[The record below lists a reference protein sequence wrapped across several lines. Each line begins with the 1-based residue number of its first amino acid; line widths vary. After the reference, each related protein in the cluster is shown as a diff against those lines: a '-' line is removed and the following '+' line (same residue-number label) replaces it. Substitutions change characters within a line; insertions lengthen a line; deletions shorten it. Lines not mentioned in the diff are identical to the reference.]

1 MNATE
6 TLNPLRRIKSFVKR
20 EGRFT
25 PAQSK
30 ALTEHWSFYGL
41 ECPGGEIQLQEV
53 FGRNAPLILE
63 IGFGMGG
70 SFLETIE
77 NSPDVNFIGIEVH
90 RPGVGAFL
98 HQAQLKGVQNVRV
111 YCHDAVEVFKQ
122 TIPDNSLDKV
132 CVFFP
137 DPWPKA
143 RHNKRRL
150 IQLEFVEL
158 IAKKLKPGGCLHLA
172 TDWENYA
179 EHMLNVLQS
188 SSLKNTAESGDYV
201 TRPQTRPLTKYEQRG
216 ERLGHVV
223 RDLVFE
229 KN

>member
-1 MNATE
+1 MNSTE
-6 TLNPLRRIKSFVKR
+6 TFHPLRHIKSFVKR

-30 ALTEHWSFYGL
+30 ALLENWAVYGL
-41 ECPGGEIQLQEV
+41 ECKKNTLDPVQI
-53 FGRNAPLILE
+53 FGRDAPLILE
-63 IGFGMGG
+63 IGFGMGA

-77 NSPDVNFIGIEVH
+77 NHPEQNFIGIEVH

-98 HQAQLKGVQNVRV
+98 HQAQQKGVKNVRV
-111 YCHDAVEVFKQ
+111 YCHDAVEVLNQ
-122 TIPDNSLDKV
+122 SIPDNSLDKV

-143 RHNKRRL
+143 RHHKRRL
-150 IQLEFVEL
+150 IQPAFIDL
-158 IAKKLKPGGCLHLA
+158 IAKKLKVGGYLHLA

-179 EHMLNVLQS
+179 EHMLRVLQA
-188 SSLKNTAESGDYV
+188 SSLKNTSETNAFVERPE
-201 TRPQTRPLTKYEQRG
+201 TRPMTKYEQRG

-223 RDLVFE
+223 RDLVYI
-229 KN
+229 K

>member
-6 TLNPLRRIKSFVKR
+6 SLHPLRRIKSFVKR

-30 ALTEHWSFYGL
+30 ALLENWVIYGL
-41 ECPGGEIQLQEV
+41 ECGTSAINPGQI
-53 FGRNAPLILE
+53 FGRNAPLIVE
-63 IGFGMGG
+63 IGFGMGA

-77 NSPDVNFIGIEVH
+77 NNPDQDFIGIEVH

-98 HQAQLKGVQNVRV
+98 HQVQQKNVKNVRV
-111 YCHDAVEVFKQ
+111 YCHDAVEVLSQ
-122 TIPDNSLDKV
+122 CISDNSLDKV

-137 DPWPKA
+137 DPWPKT
-143 RHNKRRL
+143 RHHKRRL
-150 IQLEFVEL
+150 IQLAFVEL
-158 IAKKLKPGGCLHLA
+158 ISKKLKLGGCLHLA

-179 EHMLNVLQS
+179 EHMLEVLNQ
-188 SSLKNTAESGDYV
+188 SSLKNTSETGDYV
-201 TRPQTRPLTKYEQRG
+201 PRPESRPLTKYEQRG

-223 RDLVFE
+223 RDLVFI
-229 KN
+229 K

>member
-6 TLNPLRRIKSFVKR
+6 TNNPLRRIKSFVKR

-30 ALTEHWSFYGL
+30 ALLENWAFYGL
-41 ECPGGEIQLQEV
+41 ECEKSDINPSQV
-53 FGRNAPLILE
+53 FGREASLIIE
-63 IGFGMGG
+63 IGFGMGA
-70 SFLETIE
+70 SFLQTIE
-77 NSPDVNFIGIEVH
+77 QHPDQNFIGIEVH

-98 HQAQLKGVQNVRV
+98 HQAQQKHVTNVRV
-111 YCHDAVEVFKQ
+111 YCHDAVEVLSQ
-122 TIPDNSLDKV
+122 SIPDNSVDKV

-143 RHNKRRL
+143 RHHKRRL
-150 IQLEFVEL
+150 IQPALVEL
-158 IAKKLKPGGCLHLA
+158 IAKKLKAGGCLHLA

-179 EHMLNVLQS
+179 EHMLSVLQA
-188 SSLKNTAESGDYV
+188 SSLKNTSETGDYV
-201 TRPQTRPLTKYEQRG
+201 VRPESRPMTKYEQRG

-223 RDLVFE
+223 RDLVFI
-229 KN
+229 K

>member
-30 ALTEHWSFYGL
+30 ALLESWPFYGL
-41 ECPGGEIQLQEV
+41 ECQRHEIDLQQT
-53 FGRNAPLILE
+53 FGRSAPLILE
-63 IGFGMGG
+63 IGFGMGA

-77 NSPDVNFIGIEVH
+77 SAPEIDFIGIEVH

-98 HQAQLKGVQNVRV
+98 HQAQQKGVQNVRV
-111 YCHDAVEVFKQ
+111 YCHDAVEVLSQ
-122 TIPDNSLDKV
+122 SIPDNSVDKV

-137 DPWPKA
+137 DPWPKK

-150 IQLEFVEL
+150 IQVEFVEL
-158 IAKKLKPGGCLHLA
+158 IAKKLKTGGCLHLA

-179 EHMLNVLQS
+179 EHMLSVLQA
-188 SSLKNTAESGDYV
+188 SSLTNTSETNDFV
-201 TRPQTRPLTKYEQRG
+201 LRPETRPMTKYEQRG

-223 RDLVFE
+223 RDLVFR
-229 KN
+229 K

>member
-1 MNATE
+1 MSATE
-6 TLNPLRRIKSFVKR
+6 TPNPLRRIKSFVKR

-30 ALTEHWSFYGL
+30 ALLENWAFYGL
-41 ECPGGEIQLQEV
+41 ECEKSEINPQQI
-53 FGRNAPLILE
+53 FGREAPLVLE
-63 IGFGMGG
+63 IGFGMGA

-77 NSPDVNFIGIEVH
+77 SNSDQDFIGIEVH

-98 HQAQLKGVQNVRV
+98 HQAQQKGVKNVRV
-111 YCHDAVEVFKQ
+111 YCHDAVEVLNQ
-122 TIPDNSLDKV
+122 SIPDNSVDKV

-143 RHNKRRL
+143 RHHKRRL
-150 IQLEFVEL
+150 IQPALVEL
-158 IAKKLKPGGCLHLA
+158 IAKKLKAGGCLHLA

-179 EHMLNVLQS
+179 EHMLSVLQS
-188 SSLKNTAESGDYV
+188 SSLKNTSETSDYV
-201 TRPQTRPLTKYEQRG
+201 SRPESRPLTKYEQRG

-223 RDLVFE
+223 RDLVFV
-229 KN
+229 K